1 MKIVWFEYYDNELK
15 TIQKYIKLLCKIEL
29 LCLFVYFYKII
40 HFFCKNAFCNRRTI
54 FNLTF
59 CLKTCLPQFSSWPVS
74 LKPWLPCFLSLW
86 WCRGLCRGRT
96 FFWWRWI
103 LSFWSCLIISFVSCS
118 LASGPS
124 TINLDFSSVSSSLVS
139 ASGWFDSFP
148 VKKKETCHYICT
160 PSRTPWNSITW
171 MCLQL

>member
-1 MKIVWFEYYDNELK
+1 MFI
-15 TIQKYIKLLCKIEL
+15 
-29 LCLFVYFYKII
+29 CLFLQNNT
-40 HFFCKNAFCNRRTI
+40 FFCKNAFCNRRTI

-74 LKPWLPCFLSLW
+74 LKPWLPCFLCLW

-148 VKKKETCHYICT
+148 VNKKETCHYIIMYSFKNT
-160 PSRTPWNSITW
+160 LELNNLNVLTTISHRKMTKKLS
-171 MCLQL
+171 LEF